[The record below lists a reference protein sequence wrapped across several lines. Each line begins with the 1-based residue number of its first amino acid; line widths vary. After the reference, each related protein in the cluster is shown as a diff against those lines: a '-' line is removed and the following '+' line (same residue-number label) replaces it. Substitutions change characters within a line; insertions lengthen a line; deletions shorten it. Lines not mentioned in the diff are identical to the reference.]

1 MKIVKWFLIGIALLF
16 LLPILGFWIHGTFFY
31 EYEMN
36 QIKSDLNK
44 IEGVSVIDIWG
55 HKDITLEE
63 VGARVKIKGKGEIEL
78 IDLSSDANNYPNRV
92 IISKIGGYSFRTFS
106 CFDYEDKGF
115 HKGLGYSINISE
127 NSEIGKQIGIEFTDE
142 LKVVYEVPVGQDAS
156 RIKADF
162 DNNLGTIKKYLEFLA
177 KDINDFNGKL
187 EPSIKAR
194 LERRKDKLDND
205 DEIANT
211 FGFPI
216 K

>member
-1 MKIVKWFLIGIALLF
+1 MKHLF
-16 LLPILGFWIHGTFFY
+16 NNRKFY
-31 EYEMN
+31 DFANSLANSIENRINNYDKTKFDN
-36 QIKSDLNK
+36 HSIDDLTTQLVDEFK
-44 IEGVSVIDIWG
+44 IELPELKEDDIYQKKPSDTKIRYSGRGHFVRSTTVDGTKYTLIIPFTGDSTMFGIFPSSFTSV
-55 HKDITLEE
+55 LP
-63 VGARVKIKGKGEIEL
+63 
-78 IDLSSDANNYPNRV
+78 Y
-92 IISKIGGYSFRTFS
+92 
-106 CFDYEDKGF
+106 
-115 HKGLGYSINISE
+115 
-127 NSEIGKQIGIEFTDE
+127 GIVESDE

-162 DNNLGTIKKYLEFLA
+162 DNNLDTIKKYLEYLS

-194 LERRKDKLDND
+194 LERRKNKLDND

>member
-1 MKIVKWFLIGIALLF
+1 MKHLF
-16 LLPILGFWIHGTFFY
+16 NNRKFY
-31 EYEMN
+31 DFANSLANSIENRINNYD
-36 QIKSDLNK
+36 KSKFDNNTIETLTEQLVEEFK
-44 IEGVSVIDIWG
+44 IELPEIKEDAIYQNKPTDTKIRYSGRGNYGRSTSVDG
-55 HKDITLEE
+55 TKYTL
-63 VGARVKIKGKGEIEL
+63 IIPFKGGSTMFGIFPSSFLSVLPYGIIE
-78 IDLSSDANNYPNRV
+78 S
-92 IISKIGGYSFRTFS
+92 
-106 CFDYEDKGF
+106 
-115 HKGLGYSINISE
+115 
-127 NSEIGKQIGIEFTDE
+127 DE

-162 DNNLGTIKKYLEFLA
+162 DNNLETIKKYLEFLA

>member
-1 MKIVKWFLIGIALLF
+1 MKHLF
-16 LLPILGFWIHGTFFY
+16 NNRKFY
-31 EYEMN
+31 DFANSLANSMENRINNYD
-36 QIKSDLNK
+36 KSKFDNNTIETLTEQLVEEFK
-44 IEGVSVIDIWG
+44 IELPEIKEDAIYQNKPSDTKIRYSGRGNYERSTSVDG
-55 HKDITLEE
+55 TKYTLIIPFIGDSTMFGIFPSAFLS
-63 VGARVKIKGKGEIEL
+63 VLPYGIIE
-78 IDLSSDANNYPNRV
+78 S
-92 IISKIGGYSFRTFS
+92 
-106 CFDYEDKGF
+106 
-115 HKGLGYSINISE
+115 
-127 NSEIGKQIGIEFTDE
+127 DE

>member
-1 MKIVKWFLIGIALLF
+1 MKHLFNNRKFYDFANSLANSIENRINNYDKSKFDNNTIEALTEQLVEEF
-16 LLPILGFWIHGTFFY
+16 
-31 EYEMN
+31 
-36 QIKSDLNK
+36 K
-44 IEGVSVIDIWG
+44 IELPEIKEDAIYQNKPSDTKIRYSGRGNYGRSSSVDG
-55 HKDITLEE
+55 TKYTLIIPFTGDSTMFGIFPSSFLS
-63 VGARVKIKGKGEIEL
+63 VLPYGTIE
-78 IDLSSDANNYPNRV
+78 S
-92 IISKIGGYSFRTFS
+92 
-106 CFDYEDKGF
+106 
-115 HKGLGYSINISE
+115 
-127 NSEIGKQIGIEFTDE
+127 DE
-142 LKVVYEVPVGQDAS
+142 LKVIYEVPVGQDAS

>member
-1 MKIVKWFLIGIALLF
+1 MKHLF
-16 LLPILGFWIHGTFFY
+16 NNRKFY
-31 EYEMN
+31 DFANSLANSIENRINNYD
-36 QIKSDLNK
+36 KSKFNNNT
-44 IEGVSVIDIWG
+44 IESLT
-55 HKDITLEE
+55 KQLAEE
-63 VGARVKIKGKGEIEL
+63 FKIKLPEFKEDAIYQNKPSDTKIRNYGRSTSVDGTKYTLIIPFKGDSTMFGIFPSSFLSVLPYGIIE
-78 IDLSSDANNYPNRV
+78 S
-92 IISKIGGYSFRTFS
+92 
-106 CFDYEDKGF
+106 
-115 HKGLGYSINISE
+115 
-127 NSEIGKQIGIEFTDE
+127 DE
-142 LKVVYEVPVGQDAS
+142 LKVVYEVPVEQDAS

-162 DNNLGTIKKYLEFLA
+162 DNNLKTIKKYLEFLA

>member
-127 NSEIGKQIGIEFTDE
+127 NSEIGKQIGIEFRNPQMVVENYDNILNAVESLKKVPEWNYFRSEERELYILVYRDE
-142 LKVVYEVPVGQDAS
+142 NDLKPLFKKYGVDNL
-156 RIKADF
+156 ADF
-162 DNNLGTIKKYLEFLA
+162 QL
-177 KDINDFNGKL
+177 
-187 EPSIKAR
+187 
-194 LERRKDKLDND
+194 
-205 DEIANT
+205 T
-211 FGFPI
+211 FSFENPEC

>member
-1 MKIVKWFLIGIALLF
+1 MKHLF
-16 LLPILGFWIHGTFFY
+16 NNRKFY
-31 EYEMN
+31 DFANSLANSIENRINNYD
-36 QIKSDLNK
+36 KSKFDNNTIETLTEQLVEEFK
-44 IEGVSVIDIWG
+44 IELPEIKEDAIYQNKPSDTKIRYSGRGNYGRSTSVDGTKYTLIIPFTGDSTMFGIFPSSFLSVIPYGI
-55 HKDITLEE
+55 
-63 VGARVKIKGKGEIEL
+63 IE
-78 IDLSSDANNYPNRV
+78 S
-92 IISKIGGYSFRTFS
+92 
-106 CFDYEDKGF
+106 
-115 HKGLGYSINISE
+115 
-127 NSEIGKQIGIEFTDE
+127 DE

-162 DNNLGTIKKYLEFLA
+162 DNNLGTIKKYLEFLT

>member
-1 MKIVKWFLIGIALLF
+1 MKHHFNNRKFYDFANSLANSIENRINNYDKSKFDNQTIEELTEQLVEEFKIE
-16 LLPILGFWIHGTFFY
+16 LP
-31 EYEMN
+31 
-36 QIKSDLNK
+36 QIKEDAIYQKKPSDTK
-44 IEGVSVIDIWG
+44 IRYSGRGHFGRSTSVDG
-55 HKDITLEE
+55 TKYTLIIPFTGDSAMFGIFPSSFTSVLPYGIIEPE
-63 VGARVKIKGKGEIEL
+63 V
-78 IDLSSDANNYPNRV
+78 
-92 IISKIGGYSFRTFS
+92 
-106 CFDYEDKGF
+106 
-115 HKGLGYSINISE
+115 
-127 NSEIGKQIGIEFTDE
+127 

-156 RIKADF
+156 SIKADF

>member
-1 MKIVKWFLIGIALLF
+1 MKHLF
-16 LLPILGFWIHGTFFY
+16 NNRKFY
-31 EYEMN
+31 DFANSLANSIENRINNYDKTKFDN
-36 QIKSDLNK
+36 HSIDDLTTQLVDEFK
-44 IEGVSVIDIWG
+44 IELPELKEDDIYQKKPSDTKIRYSGRGHFGRSTTVDGTKYTLIIPFTGDSTMFGIFPSSFTSV
-55 HKDITLEE
+55 LP
-63 VGARVKIKGKGEIEL
+63 
-78 IDLSSDANNYPNRV
+78 Y
-92 IISKIGGYSFRTFS
+92 
-106 CFDYEDKGF
+106 
-115 HKGLGYSINISE
+115 
-127 NSEIGKQIGIEFTDE
+127 GIVESDE

-162 DNNLGTIKKYLEFLA
+162 DNNLDTIKKYLEYLT

-194 LERRKDKLDND
+194 LERRKNKLDND

>member
-1 MKIVKWFLIGIALLF
+1 MFGIFPSSFLSVLPYGI
-16 LLPILGFWIHGTFFY
+16 
-31 EYEMN
+31 
-36 QIKSDLNK
+36 
-44 IEGVSVIDIWG
+44 IES
-55 HKDITLEE
+55 
-63 VGARVKIKGKGEIEL
+63 
-78 IDLSSDANNYPNRV
+78 
-92 IISKIGGYSFRTFS
+92 
-106 CFDYEDKGF
+106 
-115 HKGLGYSINISE
+115 
-127 NSEIGKQIGIEFTDE
+127 DE
-142 LKVVYEVPVGQDAS
+142 LKVVNKVPVGQDAS

-162 DNNLGTIKKYLEFLA
+162 DNNLETIKKYLEFLA

>member
-1 MKIVKWFLIGIALLF
+1 MKHLF
-16 LLPILGFWIHGTFFY
+16 NSRKFY
-31 EYEMN
+31 DFANSLANSIENRINNYDKSKFDN
-36 QIKSDLNK
+36 HSIKDLTTQLVDEFK
-44 IEGVSVIDIWG
+44 IELPELKEDDIYQKKPLDTKIRYSGRGHFGRSTTVDGTKYTLIIPFTGDSTMFGIFPSSFTSVLPYGI
-55 HKDITLEE
+55 
-63 VGARVKIKGKGEIEL
+63 IE
-78 IDLSSDANNYPNRV
+78 S
-92 IISKIGGYSFRTFS
+92 
-106 CFDYEDKGF
+106 
-115 HKGLGYSINISE
+115 
-127 NSEIGKQIGIEFTDE
+127 DE

-162 DNNLGTIKKYLEFLA
+162 DNNLSTIKKYLDFLA